1 MSKIN
6 KLAKK
11 LKLTENFV
19 NKIIVKNHELNN
31 LYSKKELRVYDLDLK
46 PKVLK
51 ELRIIAKTLKV
62 DVDAVINVLL
72 INYLEQQE
80 FNKKLKQ
87 FKGFEK

>member
-31 LYSKKELRVYDLDLK
+31 LYSKKELRIYDLDLK

-72 INYLEQQE
+72 LNYLEQQ
-80 FNKKLKQ
+80 Q